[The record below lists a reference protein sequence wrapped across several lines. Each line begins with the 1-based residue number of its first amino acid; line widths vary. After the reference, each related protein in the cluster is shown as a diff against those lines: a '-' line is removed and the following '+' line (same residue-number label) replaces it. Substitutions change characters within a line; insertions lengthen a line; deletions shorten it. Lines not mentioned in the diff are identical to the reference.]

1 MKIVKK
7 ENKYEKV
14 TPLPKG
20 WTSLILANRLKEV
33 DNKYQKSY
41 GQLARLLDN
50 GYAFTSRESYRKNQ
64 AKKVKKKAKIWSQ
77 IQKKKLMMVVCPRKR
92 MTM

>member
-7 ENKYEKV
+7 GNKYEKV

-41 GQLARLLDN
+41 GQLASLLDN

-64 AKKVKKKAKIWSQ
+64 AKKDTKKKNLKN
-77 IQKKKLMMVVCPRKR
+77 K
-92 MTM
+92 